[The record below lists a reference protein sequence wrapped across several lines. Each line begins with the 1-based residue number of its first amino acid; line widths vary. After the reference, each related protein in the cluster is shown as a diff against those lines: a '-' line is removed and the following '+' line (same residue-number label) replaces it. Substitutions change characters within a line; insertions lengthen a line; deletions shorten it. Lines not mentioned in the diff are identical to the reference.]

1 MEVPSLQQKAA
12 LVLFQRGTHPELF
25 SPWNEPVTAIQKAL
39 RFFLSRARTFLGPLH
54 APMNLSFRS
63 GVLSRRTRFGR
74 AYIDPRQPG
83 NMVPR
88 LFVRIERLDQARE
101 AYRLPYDRRRTELLM
116 PWYKPGTY
124 GSPPARASLV
134 CNFCFNSF
142 NLCCNRLRIFLAS
155 SSELHLCRLFFRL
168 TQAFPSS

>member
-1 MEVPSLQQKAA
+1 MAVRNCDYSNQLLAMAVPSLQQKAA

-39 RFFLSRARTFLGPLH
+39 RGFLSRARTFLGPLH

-74 AYIDPRQPG
+74 HYIDPRQPG

-124 GSPPARASLV
+124 GSPPARASGSNPNQRARYEV
-134 CNFCFNSF
+134 P
-142 NLCCNRLRIFLAS
+142 
-155 SSELHLCRLFFRL
+155 EGY
-168 TQAFPSS
+168 